1 MGSTREG
8 GPPEWK
14 EDQSGSLYK
23 ERVNVGDRMER
34 TVQVGDRP
42 QRQGVDDRMDRNGQ
56 ASDSGTV
63 SGKKVRAC
71 ASMGQRY
78 VAGTDLEV

>member
-1 MGSTREG
+1 MGSIEDG

-14 EDQSGSLYK
+14 EDQSGNLYK
-23 ERVNVGDRMER
+23 ERVHGGDKMER
-34 TVQVGDRP
+34 TVQVRERP
-42 QRQGVDDRMDRNGQ
+42 QRQGVDDRIRSGQ

-71 ASMGQRY
+71 VSM
-78 VAGTDLEV
+78 VHGTGLHGRN